1 MAKYVIRNKKINT
14 RWNMKNNK
22 NLKKIAA
29 ITMARDDEFFLNRWI
44 AYYGKNFGT
53 ENLYILLDGVDQK
66 TPENVGHAHVIKLP
80 HTPMSRSAGDKYRI
94 GKITELAH
102 ELLKKYDIVIGCD
115 SDEFLIVDPKTKKTL
130 RQYLSDKKIKT
141 TLSGLG
147 LDVGQHLYNEAILD
161 KDAPFL
167 EQREYALLST
177 RYTKPVV
184 INKQVTWG
192 SGFHSIKR
200 HNFHIDKNL
209 YLLHFGAI
217 DMDMLEDKAK
227 KRGADWL
234 NHLKRRGNGTIN
246 AVTKSKPKS
255 EKWMSIARILQTY
268 CRPIYALRKPGMFGL
283 KPVIKIPSRF
293 KKSGI

>member
-1 MAKYVIRNKKINT
+1 MKKT
-14 RWNMKNNK
+14 KR
-22 NLKKIAA
+22 IAV
-29 ITMARDDEFFLNRWI
+29 ITMARDDDFFLSRWI

-53 ENLYILLDGVDQK
+53 ENLYILLDGMDQNI
-66 TPENVGHAHVIKLP
+66 PDNAGNAHITKLE
-80 HTPMSRSAGDKYRI
+80 HIPMSRSAGDKYRI
-94 GKITELAH
+94 NKLSGLAH
-102 ELLKKYDIVIGCD
+102 ELFKEYDIVIGCD
-115 SDEFLIVDPKTKKTL
+115 SDEFLLIEPKKNKTL
-130 RQYLSDKKIKT
+130 YEYLSNKKIHT
-141 TLSGLG
+141 SLSGLG
-147 LDVGQHLYNEAILD
+147 LDVGQHLYKEAILD
-161 KDAPFL
+161 QEAPFL

-184 INKQVTWG
+184 INKPVTWG

-217 DMDMLEDKAK
+217 DMDMLESKAK

-246 AVTKSKPKS
+246 AVTKSRAHS
-255 EKWMSIARILQTY
+255 ERWMRIARILQTY
-268 CRPIYALRKPGMFGL
+268 LRPIYALRKPAMLGL
-283 KPVIKIPSRF
+283 KIVVKIPGRF

>member
-1 MAKYVIRNKKINT
+1 MKKN
-14 RWNMKNNK
+14 
-22 NLKKIAA
+22 KKIAA
-29 ITMARDDEFFLNRWI
+29 ITMARDDEFFLSRWI
-44 AYYGKNFGT
+44 AYYGKQIGT
-53 ENLYILLDGVDQK
+53 ENLYILLDGLDQK
-66 TPENVGHAHVIKLP
+66 TPKNAGLANITKLP
-80 HTPMSRSAGDKYRI
+80 HKQLSRSGGDKYRI
-94 GKITELAH
+94 GELSKLAH
-102 ELLKKYDIVIGCD
+102 KLLKKYDIVIGCD
-115 SDEFLIVDPKTKKTL
+115 SDEFLIVDPKTKQNL
-130 RQYLSDKKIKT
+130 AQYLSTKKINT

-147 LDVGQHLYNEAILD
+147 LDIGQNMYNEAILD

-184 INKQVTWG
+184 INKHVNWG

-217 DMDMLEDKAK
+217 DIDMLTDKAK
-227 KRGADWL
+227 KRGTDWV

-246 AVTKSKPKS
+246 TITKSKPKS
-255 EKWMSIARILQTY
+255 EKWLDIARVLQT
-268 CRPIYALRKPGMFGL
+268 CLRPIYAIRKPAMLWL
-283 KPVIKIPSRF
+283 KPVIKIPNRF

>member
-1 MAKYVIRNKKINT
+1 MKKT
-14 RWNMKNNK
+14 KR
-22 NLKKIAA
+22 IAV
-29 ITMARDDEFFLNRWI
+29 ITMARDDDFFLSRWI

-53 ENLYILLDGVDQK
+53 ENLYILLDGTDQNI
-66 TPENVGHAHVIKLP
+66 PNNAGNAHITKLE
-80 HTPMSRSAGDKYRI
+80 HIPMSRSAGDKYRI
-94 GKITELAH
+94 NKLSGLAH
-102 ELLKKYDIVIGCD
+102 ELLKEYDIVIGCD
-115 SDEFLIVDPKTKKTL
+115 SDEFLIVEPRKNKTL
-130 RQYLSDKKIKT
+130 YEYLSNKKIHT
-141 TLSGLG
+141 SLSGLG
-147 LDVGQHLYNEAILD
+147 LDVGQHLYKEAILD
-161 KDAPFL
+161 QDAPFL

-184 INKQVTWG
+184 ITKPVYWG

-217 DMDMLEDKAK
+217 DMDMLESKAK

-246 AVTKSKPKS
+246 TITKSKPHS
-255 EKWMSIARILQTY
+255 ERWMRIARILQTY
-268 CRPIYALRKPGMFGL
+268 LRPIYALRKPAMLGL
-283 KPVIKIPSRF
+283 KIVVKIPQRF

>member
-1 MAKYVIRNKKINT
+1 M
-14 RWNMKNNK
+14 
-22 NLKKIAA
+22 KKIAV

-53 ENLYILLDGVDQK
+53 ENLYILLDGTDQK
-66 TPENVGHAHVIKLP
+66 TPENAGRAHITKLP
-80 HTPMSRSAGDKYRI
+80 HVSMSRSAGDRYRI
-94 GKITELAH
+94 GKISELAH
-102 ELLKKYDIVIGCD
+102 KLLKTYDIVIGCD
-115 SDEFLIVDPKTKKTL
+115 SDEFLIVDPKINQTL
-130 RQYLSDKKIKT
+130 PQYLSNKKIHT

-147 LDVGQHLYNEAILD
+147 LDIGQHLYFEAILD
-161 KDAPFL
+161 KGAPFL

-184 INKQVTWG
+184 INEPVTWG

-217 DMDMLEDKAK
+217 DMDMLEEKAK

-246 AVTKSKPKS
+246 TVTKSKPKS
-255 EKWMSIARILQTY
+255 EIWLKVARVLQTY
-268 CRPIYALRKPGMFGL
+268 FRPIYALRKPGMFGL
-283 KPVIKIPSRF
+283 KPVVKIPSRF